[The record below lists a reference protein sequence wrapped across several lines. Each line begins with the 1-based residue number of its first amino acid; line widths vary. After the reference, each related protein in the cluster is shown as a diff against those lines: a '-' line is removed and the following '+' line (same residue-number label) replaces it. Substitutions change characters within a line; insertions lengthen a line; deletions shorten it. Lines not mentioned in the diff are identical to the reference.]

1 MQRVSQTIPAFALAA
16 ATLLAAAVAN
26 ASGVAPVPA
35 IGEITLVLGK
45 AEVRRAG
52 GAVVPATVG
61 LPVHVND
68 LIETNARGHVHVRF
82 VDNALV
88 SVRPQSQLEI
98 LRYDYDPAR
107 PAESAVKM
115 NLIEGETHAISG
127 EAAKAA
133 RQNYRMNTPI
143 AAIGVR
149 GTDYTVTASRQAVT
163 AIVNEGA
170 IVVAPFSSGC
180 SADTLGPCNQGA
192 VELNGYSR
200 ELLAL
205 SADAAGVRSTLLP
218 LGPVEGRAAELQA
231 APSPEPQ
238 ATAKQ
243 AEGQQLYNDT
253 VSTRTVNTKLA
264 TSSETTKPPAA
275 PTPLAPAPVAPAPVV
290 VVPAAPPV
298 PEFTPPVAVAAT
310 TLASQ
315 GQLVWG
321 RWTEANLANQR
332 ISVAYDVA
340 RQDGRSV
347 SVGNTAYA
355 LFRASGNEANF
366 KPSLGVLQFSL
377 QQAQAVYSTAGRTDL
392 MGVSGGKLQL
402 DFEQALFSTTLQL
415 SHEALG
421 NYQFA
426 TSGRIYSGG
435 VFHSNT
441 ETQAMAGALS
451 FDAKEAGYFFERTLP
466 GGTISGITLWNRA
479 P

>member
-1 MQRVSQTIPAFALAA
+1 MQRVFKTVSALGLAIGSLLASALAS
-16 ATLLAAAVAN
+16 
-26 ASGVAPVPA
+26 ASGVPSAPV

-45 AEVRRAG
+45 AEIRRAD
-52 GAVVPATVG
+52 GAVVPAAVG
-61 LPVHVND
+61 LSVHVSD

-88 SVRPQSQLEI
+88 SVRPQSRLEI

-107 PAESAVKM
+107 PADSAVKM

-149 GTDYTVTASRQAVT
+149 GTDYTVTASRGAVT

-180 SADTLGPCNQGA
+180 SADALGPCNQGA

-205 SADAAGVRSTLLP
+205 SADAAGVRATLLP
-218 LGPVEGRAAELQA
+218 LGPVESRAADLQA
-231 APSPEPQ
+231 ASAAEPQ
-238 ATAKQ
+238 AKVKQ

-264 TSSETTKPPAA
+264 TSGETARP
-275 PTPLAPAPVAPAPVV
+275 PAPVAAPVAVAPTPV
-290 VVPAAPPV
+290 VTPPPV

-310 TLASQ
+310 TLTSQ

-321 RWTEANLANQR
+321 RWSETNLANER
-332 ISVAYDVA
+332 ISVSYDEA
-340 RQDGRSV
+340 RQNGRSV
-347 SVGNTAYA
+347 SVGNPRYA
-355 LFRASGNEANF
+355 LFRTAGSETNF
-366 KPSLGVLQFSL
+366 KPSLGVLEFSL
-377 QQAQAVYSTAGRTDL
+377 QKAQATYSSAGRTDL

-402 DFEQALFSTTLQL
+402 DFQQALFSTTLQL

-435 VFHSNT
+435 VFHSNSD
-441 ETQAMAGALS
+441 TQSMAGVLS
-451 FDAKEAGYFFERTLP
+451 YDTKEAGYFFERALP

>member
-1 MQRVSQTIPAFALAA
+1 MQRVSRTILAFALAA
-16 ATLLAAAVAN
+16 TTLLAAAVAS
-26 ASGVAPVPA
+26 ASGVAPVLA

-45 AEVRRAG
+45 AEVKRAG

-68 LIETNARGHVHVRF
+68 LIETNARGHVHVHF
-82 VDNALV
+82 VDDALV
-88 SVRPQSQLEI
+88 SVRPQSRLEI

-149 GTDYTVTASRQAVT
+149 GTDYTVTASREAVT

-218 LGPVEGRAAELQA
+218 LGPVEGRAAELQT

-264 TSSETTKPPAA
+264 SSSESAKAPAA
-275 PTPLAPAPVAPAPVV
+275 PTPLAPTPVPVTPAP
-290 VVPAAPPV
+290 PPV
-298 PEFTPPVAVAAT
+298 PEFTPPVAVPAT

-321 RWTEANLANQR
+321 RWTENNLANER
-332 ISVAYDVA
+332 ISVSYDVA

-347 SVGNTAYA
+347 SVGNTVYA
-355 LFRASGNEANF
+355 LFRASGSETVF
-366 KPSLGVLQFSL
+366 KPTLGVLQFSL
-377 QQAQAVYSTAGRTDL
+377 QKAQALYSTAGRTDL

-435 VFHSNT
+435 VFHANN

-451 FDAKEAGYFFERTLP
+451 YDNKEAGYFFERTLP